1 MNFFFQ
7 NNNKQNYLIAGPC
20 SAESRDQLIKT
31 AIELNRQ
38 VNLDVLRAGIWKP
51 RTRPNF
57 FEGVGSEGL
66 KWLKEAGNIINKP
79 VITEVANT
87 KHVEEVLKHNIDSIW
102 IGART
107 TVNPFLIQEIAESLK
122 GIKIPIAI
130 KNPVNPDVNLWIGAT
145 ERILATGNNNIALIH
160 RGFSSYGDSKFR
172 NIPKWEIPIEMMRN
186 FPDLPMYCDPSHI
199 GGKRTL
205 IYEIAQKALDLNMDG
220 LMIESHIDP
229 NQAKSDSKQQLL
241 PNELKKTINKLI
253 IKKVFSENK
262 NFINALEET
271 RTKID
276 SIDYEILNLFKQ
288 RFNYVKDIGTYKK
301 QNKVTIYQ
309 PDRWNE
315 IIKTRIEMA
324 KELGINEE
332 YLRQH
337 LELIHKESI
346 LIQTE
351 IFNKKKNE

>member
-1 MNFFFQ
+1 M
-7 NNNKQNYLIAGPC
+7 
-20 SAESRDQLIKT
+20 
-31 AIELNRQ
+31 
-38 VNLDVLRAGIWKP
+38 
-51 RTRPNF
+51 
-57 FEGVGSEGL
+57 
-66 KWLKEAGNIINKP
+66 
-79 VITEVANT
+79 ITEVANT

-122 GIKIPIAI
+122 GVKIPIAI